1 LIETAY
7 LCTLPTLKLI
17 TMAVSTL
24 KRKAAKNKIKSTL
37 RNQKLKGTTLGS
49 YSNPNRVARVS
60 LSESIAAEEAGA

>member
-7 LCTLPTLKLI
+7 LCPLPTLKLI

-60 LSESIAAEEAGA
+60 LSESIAAEETGA

>member
-7 LCTLPTLKLI
+7 LCPLPTLKLI
-17 TMAVSTL
+17 NMAVSTL

>member
-1 LIETAY
+1 
-7 LCTLPTLKLI
+7 
-17 TMAVSTL
+17 MAVSTL

-60 LSESIAAEEAGA
+60 LSESIAADEAGA